1 MLSGC
6 GSSATLFSVQSNGS
20 ITGHGGRCMDAL
32 PTLRMAQCGTSSI
45 SQKWSTT
52 GGSIRLAM
60 QLEGAGLGARLAPLE
75 PTNLW
80 QVQTHMLPLSLG
92 KTSCLSQQ
100 GSAVLSMCKP
110 TVLVSVLAVCFAVR
124 RGIRQATRCE
134 HWLSWQPTSYM
145 YRQLRAGYY
154 SGPQRHRLEPVR
166 QLVPWKRRSVCT
178 GRCTTK
184 QQRLHR
190 LRLD

>member
-6 GSSATLFSVQSNGS
+6 GSSAALFSVQSNGS

-32 PTLRMAQCGTSSI
+32 PTLRMAQCDTSSI

-80 QVQTHMLPLSLG
+80 QVQTHVHPLSLG
-92 KTSCLSQQ
+92 KTLLVTTRIGCLIYVQTYCV
-100 GSAVLSMCKP
+100 GICTGCVLCS
-110 TVLVSVLAVCFAVR
+110 S
-124 RGIRQATRCE
+124 TR
-134 HWLSWQPTSYM
+134 HQTSY
-145 YRQLRAGYY
+145 
-154 SGPQRHRLEPVR
+154 
-166 QLVPWKRRSVCT
+166 SV
-178 GRCTTK
+178 
-184 QQRLHR
+184 
-190 LRLD
+190 